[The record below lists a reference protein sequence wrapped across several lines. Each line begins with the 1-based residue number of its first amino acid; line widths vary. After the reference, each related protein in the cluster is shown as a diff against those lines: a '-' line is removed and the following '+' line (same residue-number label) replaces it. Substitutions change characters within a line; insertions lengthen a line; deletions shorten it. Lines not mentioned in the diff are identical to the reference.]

1 METTEGVKQG
11 GILSLHLFNYFIN
24 DLISEC
30 TELNFGASIN
40 GLNLSVIGYCDDI
53 QRLLATVKYC
63 WTNVQNLLNFC
74 QSIFRYHLDLVFIG
88 EKKLN
93 ELDIRQNL
101 LIKRAF
107 GIRKFARFRPM
118 LESLRLEMQLKNSS
132 ICWDVLV
139 FLIEEYKIY
148 DQKNTSFCKQLSNVG
163 RKIHINV
170 NDYSTKTSIV
180 LIDHIFLESN
190 RGQVD
195 STFV

>member
-1 METTEGVKQG
+1 M
-11 GILSLHLFNYFIN
+11 ILC
-24 DLISEC
+24 LIE
-30 TELNFGASIN
+30 A
-40 GLNLSVIGYCDDI
+40 V
-53 QRLLATVKYC
+53 
-63 WTNVQNLLNFC
+63 
-74 QSIFRYHLDLVFIG
+74 LVFIG

-93 ELDIRQNL
+93 DIRQNL

-148 DQKNTSFCKQLSNVG
+148 DQKNTSF
-163 RKIHINV
+163 V
-170 NDYSTKTSIV
+170 NNLAMLGEKFILITKTSIV

-190 RGQVD
+190 RGLVD
-195 STFV
+195 SVKLLFNELILKSLFIKRD